1 MCICKWFYIQDVV
14 NKSILYMYTTPQI
27 IGVIIYLFILK
38 EMYTFIPQACNFLHC
53 YKNSI

>member
-1 MCICKWFYIQDVV
+1 MCICKWFYILDVV

-27 IGVIIYLFILK
+27 FGVIIYLFIL
-38 EMYTFIPQACNFLHC
+38 TFIPKVCIKDFLHC